1 MICSL
6 IKAPLSL
13 QERRLHM
20 YVVYCQ
26 NKPKSEFIVA
36 EYDTYFDVGEAL
48 ILFIISRRCAV
59 WSKQQCSFTFILD
72 MKCRDDPQLSGLML
86 SLCDVIGSICVKWTK
101 GHTVRLFL
109 FQGIQQ
115 DIQSRLSISDFLIKP
130 IQRITKYQ
138 LLLKVTD
145 THSLSLSQKKMPKS
159 ISVLHMLL

>member
-1 MICSL
+1 
-6 IKAPLSL
+6 
-13 QERRLHM
+13 M

-59 WSKQQCSFTFILD
+59 WSKLQSSFTFSLD
-72 MKCRDDPQLSGLML
+72 MKYSQ
-86 SLCDVIGSICVKWTK
+86 SLIIWTDTVFMWCYWEYLLFEKSVKWTK
-101 GHTVRLFL
+101 GHTVLLFL

-145 THSLSLSQKKMPKS
+145 THSLSLSQKKWSKS
-159 ISVLHMLL
+159 ITVLQTL